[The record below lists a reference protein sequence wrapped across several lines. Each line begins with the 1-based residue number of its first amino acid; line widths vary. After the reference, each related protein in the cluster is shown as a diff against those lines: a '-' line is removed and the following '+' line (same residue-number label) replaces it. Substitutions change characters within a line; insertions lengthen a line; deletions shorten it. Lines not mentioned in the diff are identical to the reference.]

1 MCRALEGEEAG
12 KACSSS
18 MVKTGAGVG
27 RTGAGAGRTGAGA
40 GLSQYYPCSPPP
52 PAAAVQCSGGGE
64 AQTWFW
70 WKHSDSRGGQ
80 AHSGEIQSCTEQ

>member
-18 MVKTGAGVG
+18 MVKTGAGVVKTGAGVG

-52 PAAAVQCSGGGE
+52 PAAAV
-64 AQTWFW
+64 
-70 WKHSDSRGGQ
+70 
-80 AHSGEIQSCTEQ
+80 